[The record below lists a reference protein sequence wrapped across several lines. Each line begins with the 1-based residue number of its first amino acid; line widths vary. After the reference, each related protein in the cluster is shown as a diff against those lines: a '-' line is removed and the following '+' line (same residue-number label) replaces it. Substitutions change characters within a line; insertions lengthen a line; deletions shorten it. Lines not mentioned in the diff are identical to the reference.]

1 MAVVVAMVDGGGSGD
16 GGWVVVVVVV
26 MMMMTRRMRLHFTGY
41 FSSTYLSDQH
51 TNWTHITVY
60 LPTGAV

>member
-1 MAVVVAMVDGGGSGD
+1 MGGGGGSGD

-26 MMMMTRRMRLHFTGY
+26 MMRRRRMRLHFTGY

-51 TNWTHITVY
+51 IDWTHITVY